1 MSSPKII
8 LMYSPQ
14 GGSGKTT
21 LALYTSIKSA
31 LSGKRTLLIDMS
43 AFGSIHSHLK
53 LNVDQTEGL
62 SDVLSI
68 MKLEQYEGTFKDVIN
83 SSLHET
89 HIENLRVLISAN
101 PIKVE
106 GMNESQV
113 LKILNTVS
121 DMNFEAIII
130 DTSSELSEKNVI
142 LFERVSKIVVPV
154 TQDIHC
160 GWRLLQ
166 FKEVLNKCGIE
177 DSKVGLVVNKCCKTN
192 SFNNLEYVKEIGYQ
206 VIGEIKE
213 YRKKFQSQINEGK
226 TIVSIKNRKA
236 IKEFEETAE
245 NIFVSVR

>member
-1 MSSPKII
+1 MSSPKIF

-31 LSGKRTLLIDMS
+31 LLGKKTLLVDMS
-43 AFGSIHSHLK
+43 AFGSIYSHLK

-68 MKLEQYEGTFKDVIN
+68 MKLEQFEGTFEEVID

-89 HIENLRVLISAN
+89 HIQNLRVLISAN

-106 GMNESQV
+106 GMKESQV
-113 LKILNTVS
+113 LKILDTLS
-121 DMNFEAIII
+121 EMNFETIII
-130 DTSSELSEKNVI
+130 DTSSELSEKNVV

-160 GWRLLQ
+160 GWRLMQ

-177 DSKVGLVVNKCCKTN
+177 DSKVGLVVNRCCKTN
-192 SFNNLEYVKEIGYQ
+192 AFNNLEYVKEIGYQ
-206 VIGEIKE
+206 VIGEVKE
-213 YRKKFQSQINEGK
+213 YRRRFQNQINEGK
-226 TIVSIKNRKA
+226 SLMRIKNRKA

-245 NIFVSVR
+245 NILVSAR